1 MELRG
6 TFRDFSLEAILGL
19 IRNGYKTGTLHLVVT
34 MPLGMT
40 RRIDLS
46 FLDGEIASVRCD
58 SLRGLDALRE
68 AAICVEGSFEF
79 GVDSIV
85 SPQDETV
92 PVAIEVALAT
102 IDEARNAMKS
112 LSAALPA
119 ASTAFSRAVPPDE
132 TVHLSVEEF
141 HLLAVTHDGMTLNEL
156 VAANSAPTVDSLR
169 IVRQLLE
176 RGLVVASPERE
187 SNAIAGLREITG

>member
-19 IRNGYKTGTLHLVVT
+19 IRNGYKTGTLHLAVT

-40 RRIDLS
+40 RRVDLS
-46 FLDGEIASVRCD
+46 FLDGEIASVRCER
-58 SLRGLDALRE
+58 LHGLDALRE

-79 GVDSIV
+79 GVDNEL
-85 SPQDETV
+85 SPQDEAV
-92 PVAIEVALAT
+92 PVAMEVALAT

-112 LSAALPA
+112 LSTALPA
-119 ASTAFSRAVPPDE
+119 AGTAFSRAVPPDE

-141 HLLAVTHDGMTLNEL
+141 RLLAVTHDGMTLNEL
-156 VAANSAPTVDSLR
+156 VAANGASTVDSLR

-176 RGLVVASPERE
+176 RGLVAAEKTNE
-187 SNAIAGLREITG
+187 AIARLREITG